1 MRWIAPLLSLTC
13 TLLLPAAVGADPLKS
28 GECGQS
34 LAALEAARADR
45 GAGARLE
52 ALRQQAT
59 QACLGGSGEARRPS
73 PVAQPPIVVPPP
85 IVAVPAPAEAP
96 RPAPPPSPVAIQ
108 RPPVLT
114 SCDAGGCWD
123 SNGGRLNRAG
133 PTLIGPG
140 GACVVTGQVV
150 HCP

>member
-1 MRWIAPLLSLTC
+1 P
-13 TLLLPAAVGADPLKS
+13 ADPLKS
-28 GECGQS
+28 GDCGQS
-34 LAALEAARADR
+34 LAALDAARADPN
-45 GAGARLE
+45 AGQRVE

-59 QACLGGSGEARRPS
+59 QACLGGGGEARRPS
-73 PVAQPPIVVPPP
+73 PVAQPPLVVPPP
-85 IVAVPAPAEAP
+85 IIAVPSQAEPP
-96 RPAPPPSPVAIQ
+96 RPAPLPPPVAIQ

-123 SNGGRLNRAG
+123 SQGNRLNRAG

-140 GACVVTGQVV
+140 GTCIVSGPVV